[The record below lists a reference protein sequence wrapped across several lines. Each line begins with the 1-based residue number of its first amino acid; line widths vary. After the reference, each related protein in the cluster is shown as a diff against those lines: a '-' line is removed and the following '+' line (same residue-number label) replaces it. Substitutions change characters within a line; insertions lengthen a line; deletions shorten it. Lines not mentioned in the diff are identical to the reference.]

1 MFELLWVH
9 MLDYLNYKLCFSI
22 IHFIITNFNNEEK
35 IQYYSLITKLYK
47 NKVMSCHIFSFFTI
61 SNYREQNLESY
72 GIKIEMFLQLIDFY
86 QTRIKTNNMK
96 IND

>member
-1 MFELLWVH
+1 MP
-9 MLDYLNYKLCFSI
+9 
-22 IHFIITNFNNEEK
+22 
-35 IQYYSLITKLYK
+35 
-47 NKVMSCHIFSFFTI
+47 HIFFFTI

-96 IND
+96 INDWLKSYFQ

>member
-47 NKVMSCHIFSFFTI
+47 KQSDVVPHISFFY
-61 SNYREQNLESY
+61 N
-72 GIKIEMFLQLIDFY
+72 IKLSRTKFRKLWNKNRDVFA
-86 QTRIKTNNMK
+86 TH
-96 IND
+96 

>member
-1 MFELLWVH
+1 

-47 NKVMSCHIFSFFTI
+47 KQSDVVPHIFFFTI
-61 SNYREQNLESY
+61 SNYREQNFKSY
-72 GIKIEMFLQLIDFY
+72 GIKIQCVCTYIS
-86 QTRIKTNNMK
+86 
-96 IND
+96 IN

>member
-47 NKVMSCHIFSFFTI
+47 KQSDFVPHIFFFY
-61 SNYREQNLESY
+61 N
-72 GIKIEMFLQLIDFY
+72 IKLSRTKFRKLWNKNRDVFA
-86 QTRIKTNNMK
+86 TH
-96 IND
+96 

>member
-22 IHFIITNFNNEEK
+22 IHFIITNFNIEEK

-47 NKVMSCHIFSFFTI
+47 KQSDVVPHIFFFTI
-61 SNYREQNLESY
+61 SNYREQNFESY
-72 GIKIEMFLQLIDFY
+72 GIKIQCVCTYIS
-86 QTRIKTNNMK
+86 
-96 IND
+96 IN